1 MNPHFEHLLHSEEQ
15 PEKIILLYKRL
26 EETSPEIPEILEKMS
41 EPQIRMLYRL
51 FIGSNFLVEELIQHP
66 SWLKE
71 NFCDEE
77 LIGIPKTL
85 SELRQELTESL
96 MEEVAD
102 RNYEA
107 TSRILREFKLKHIFR
122 IAVRDLN
129 KLGDTDLITL
139 ELSNLADVCLQA
151 VFRLSWLKLSE
162 ELGFPHH
169 KNPEGNWCVTQFAII
184 GLGKLGGQELNYSSD
199 VDVIFVYSDEGY
211 IFKETPEPDQ
221 EPTRHAMSNHQF
233 FTHLAEAIIDEV
245 SRTTRE
251 GQLYR
256 IDLRLRPDG
265 NGAPLVRSFE
275 SYENYYSMWGRTWER
290 MMLIKARYV
299 AGSSN
304 LGAEFIEMIHPFRYP
319 RSISEEVP
327 EEVSQIK
334 ERIEK
339 EVIKHGELQRNV
351 KLGWGGI
358 REIEFIVQI
367 IQVIDAGKMPYL
379 QGNQTLPLLEKL
391 AVYGRIPVEDSRI
404 LIKAYKF
411 YRDVEHRLQMQDN
424 HQIHTIPQS
433 VSGRHRLSR
442 IMGFKTLEEFESH
455 YHSYQKAVR
464 NIFDKI
470 VRRKRKRS
478 PEEESE
484 KLPPG
489 FDEYWGEWKDI
500 LLNNGFKNPETAIK
514 LLKTFVQ
521 GPGYVHLSKRT
532 IELGWKLIPR
542 ILSLCPSEQRLKN
555 FREQPLYSNMRTLSD
570 PDRVLARI
578 DSYIQN
584 FGSRQSLY
592 ESWFSAPF
600 TFDLLL
606 LLFDRSEYL
615 AEIAILTPSLIS
627 EIMEDQ
633 QLRRLKDAEDILQD
647 LNYKINDPDQMLWIR
662 RYHRAELLRIAL
674 RDLMGLSTFS
684 QNQSEINA
692 LGDACLQ
699 YALKVVMKKF
709 RLKNPPFAIIGLGK
723 LGGKELTYG
732 SDLDLLFV
740 CTPRWKGSIKVQKMA
755 LMLTRLLSAKTPM
768 GYVYKTDFRLRPDGD
783 KGPLVNTL
791 TRYERHYRCHAQLW
805 EIQTLTRARVVC
817 GDIETGF
824 QFMDLVRGMTN
835 FTVPRRRLAAW
846 SADWKSIIIQMRTK
860 IEKERT
866 PYGKDLYAFKTGC
879 GGLIDVEFLAQML
892 NMEFGWFQ
900 PNTRKAL
907 RLAASQDL
915 LTREDAELLIE
926 NFDHLMYLE
935 KVLRRWSYEGESTLP
950 DTPAP
955 LLRVAIRCG
964 FKNTDSFLAA
974 VGKWRNC
981 IREVWLRVMG
991 TAHCNSPQSE

>member
-304 LGAEFIEMIHPFRYP
+304 LGAEFIEMIHPFRYGAALYALSV
-319 RSISEEVP
+319 RRDDAGKAVFRMVDITGGFQSAEV
-327 EEVSQIK
+327 VSQEIVPF
-334 ERIEK
+334 EDGGEGYLAGFGDVENGFIYLYLYDSSAGLARYVIEGEEPEGNIG
-339 EVIKHGELQRNV
+339 EVDFRLEKLWSFTDNEGNAPEHIDGTNAQQGGAYKGYFYINDCADKLIYVYGKDGLAGTLPGGSGWGAACDDAGNVIVRDDKNAGNSHILMIYPSGVMPGDDVEAVRLEFDLLDSGQTNFISASGDVLGDGGYVYFYPNGQTVVNMVEIANGEIVDILRSGELSIVSSTAGYVIPYRNNPENWLYMV
-351 KLGWGGI
+351 RNNGIYEYNGTDAGLLVGGSST
-358 REIEFIVQI
+358 RPPLRNSTCGAEYFLLSSHEIVIYNSGANYKGGFTIKDLTENVYVESVSPIGSKGYEEGGNYSVSNWMFAEK
-367 IQVIDAGKMPYL
+367 IDAGSYYL
-379 QGNQTLPLLEKL
+379 YQYCPANGI
-391 AVYGRIPVEDSRI
+391 AVYRFWDANYVPDGGVEAVAVD
-404 LIKAYKF
+404 
-411 YRDVEHRLQMQDN
+411 E
-424 HQIHTIPQS
+424 
-433 VSGRHRLSR
+433 RLSVYPNPAADVLH
-442 IMGFKTLEEFESH
+442 IDTAEPVSDV
-455 YHSYQKAVR
+455 AV
-464 NIFDKI
+464 
-470 VRRKRKRS
+470 
-478 PEEESE
+478 
-484 KLPPG
+484 
-489 FDEYWGEWKDI
+489 
-500 LLNNGFKNPETAIK
+500 
-514 LLKTFVQ
+514 
-521 GPGYVHLSKRT
+521 
-532 IELGWKLIPR
+532 
-542 ILSLCPSEQRLKN
+542 
-555 FREQPLYSNMRTLSD
+555 YSMS
-570 PDRVLARI
+570 
-578 DSYIQN
+578 
-584 FGSRQSLY
+584 G
-592 ESWFSAPF
+592 
-600 TFDLLL
+600 
-606 LLFDRSEYL
+606 
-615 AEIAILTPSLIS
+615 AEV
-627 EIMEDQ
+627 
-633 QLRRLKDAEDILQD
+633 
-647 LNYKINDPDQMLWIR
+647 
-662 RYHRAELLRIAL
+662 LRI
-674 RDLMGLSTFS
+674 
-684 QNQSEINA
+684 
-692 LGDACLQ
+692 
-699 YALKVVMKKF
+699 
-709 RLKNPPFAIIGLGK
+709 
-723 LGGKELTYG
+723 
-732 SDLDLLFV
+732 
-740 CTPRWKGSIKVQKMA
+740 
-755 LMLTRLLSAKTPM
+755 
-768 GYVYKTDFRLRPDGD
+768 
-783 KGPLVNTL
+783 
-791 TRYERHYRCHAQLW
+791 
-805 EIQTLTRARVVC
+805 
-817 GDIETGF
+817 
-824 QFMDLVRGMTN
+824 
-835 FTVPRRRLAAW
+835 
-846 SADWKSIIIQMRTK
+846 
-860 IEKERT
+860 
-866 PYGKDLYAFKTGC
+866 
-879 GGLIDVEFLAQML
+879 
-892 NMEFGWFQ
+892 
-900 PNTRKAL
+900 
-907 RLAASQDL
+907 
-915 LTREDAELLIE
+915 
-926 NFDHLMYLE
+926 
-935 KVLRRWSYEGESTLP
+935 EGESVRQIDVSGLP
-950 DTPAP
+950 AGMYVLKADGK
-955 LLRVAIRCG
+955 VAR
-964 FKNTDSFLAA
+964 FVKKF
-974 VGKWRNC
+974 
-981 IREVWLRVMG
+981 
-991 TAHCNSPQSE
+991 